1 MPIAE
6 ERRKIMKKALS
17 ILLVLVICLS
27 LCACGG
33 GKDTPAAET
42 PTEKTMDKNDTAN
55 YVGEW
60 ETEHF
65 RLTITKGGVG
75 RYENLMKP
83 DEAKEIYDL
92 NWEVKDEV
100 LITQISFFGIENK
113 AVLELNEDGTVLNVL
128 QMGFPVYIEGETEF
142 TKK

>member
-1 MPIAE
+1 
-6 ERRKIMKKALS
+6 MKKALS
-17 ILLVLVICLS
+17 ILLVLVMCLS

-33 GKDTPAAET
+33 GNDAPATEA
-42 PTEKTMDKNDTAN
+42 PTEKTMDKNDTSN

-60 ETEHF
+60 ENEFF

-75 RYENLMKP
+75 RYSNY
-83 DEAKEIYDL
+83 DKEQYDL

-100 LITQISFFGIENK
+100 LITQISFFGMEHK
-113 AVLELNEDGTVLNVL
+113 AVLELNEDGTVLNII
-128 QMGFPVYIEGETEF
+128 QMGFPVYYEGMDSF

>member
-1 MPIAE
+1 
-6 ERRKIMKKALS
+6 MKKALS
-17 ILLVLVICLS
+17 ILLVLVMCLS

-33 GKDTPAAET
+33 GNDTPATET
-42 PTEKTMDKNDTAN
+42 PTEKTMDKNDTSN

-60 ETEHF
+60 ANEYF
-65 RLTITKGGVG
+65 SLTITKGGVG
-75 RYENLMKP
+75 RYTNLSNGG
-83 DEAKEIYDL
+83 KEQYDL

-100 LITQISFFGIENK
+100 LITQISFFGMEHK

-128 QMGFPVYIEGETEF
+128 QMGFPVYHEGLNTF

>member
-1 MPIAE
+1 
-6 ERRKIMKKALS
+6 MKKALS

-27 LCACGG
+27 LCACGSSN
-33 GKDTPAAET
+33 DAPATEA
-42 PTEKTMDKNDTAN
+42 PTEKTMDKNDTSN

-60 ETEHF
+60 ANEYF
-65 RLTITKGGVG
+65 SLTITKGGVG
-75 RYENLMKP
+75 RYTNLSNGG
-83 DEAKEIYDL
+83 KEQYDL

-100 LITQISFFGIENK
+100 LITQISFFGMEHK

-128 QMGFPVYIEGETEF
+128 QMGFPVYHEGLNTF

>member
-1 MPIAE
+1 
-6 ERRKIMKKALS
+6 MKKALS
-17 ILLVLVICLS
+17 ILLVLVMCLS

-33 GKDTPAAET
+33 GNDAPATEA
-42 PTEKTMDKNDTAN
+42 PTEKTMDKNDTSN

-60 ETEHF
+60 ENEFF

-75 RYENLMKP
+75 RYSNY
-83 DEAKEIYDL
+83 DKEQYDL

-100 LITQISFFGIENK
+100 LITQISFFGIEHK
-113 AVLELNEDGTVLNVL
+113 AVLELNEDGTVLNII
-128 QMGFPVYIEGETEF
+128 QMGFPVYYEGMDSF

>member
-1 MPIAE
+1 
-6 ERRKIMKKALS
+6 MKKALS
-17 ILLVLVICLS
+17 ILLVLVMCLS

-33 GKDTPAAET
+33 GKDAPATEA
-42 PTEKTMDKNDTAN
+42 PTEKTMDKNDTSN

-60 ETEHF
+60 ENEFF

-75 RYENLMKP
+75 RYSNY
-83 DEAKEIYDL
+83 DKEQYDL

-100 LITQISFFGIENK
+100 LITQISFFGMEHK
-113 AVLELNEDGTVLNVL
+113 AVLELNEDGTVLNII
-128 QMGFPVYIEGETEF
+128 QMGFPVYYEGMDSF

>member
-1 MPIAE
+1 
-6 ERRKIMKKALS
+6 MKKALS
-17 ILLVLVICLS
+17 ILLVLVMSLC

-33 GKDTPAAET
+33 GNDAPATEA
-42 PTEKTMDKNDTAN
+42 PTEKTMDKNDTSN

-60 ETEHF
+60 ENEFF

-75 RYENLMKP
+75 RYSNY
-83 DEAKEIYDL
+83 DKEQYDL

-100 LITQISFFGIENK
+100 LITQISFFGMEHK
-113 AVLELNEDGTVLNVL
+113 AVLELNEDGTVLNVI
-128 QMGFPVYIEGETEF
+128 QMGFPAYVEGEDTF

>member
-1 MPIAE
+1 
-6 ERRKIMKKALS
+6 MKKALS
-17 ILLVLVICLS
+17 ILLVLVLCLS

-33 GKDTPAAET
+33 GNDAPATEA
-42 PTEKTMDKNDTAN
+42 PTEKTMDKNDTSN

-60 ETEHF
+60 ANEYF
-65 RLTITKGGVG
+65 SLTITKGGVG
-75 RYENLMKP
+75 RYTNLSNGG
-83 DEAKEIYDL
+83 KEQYDL

-100 LITQISFFGIENK
+100 LITQISFFGMEHK

-128 QMGFPVYIEGETEF
+128 QMGFPVYHEGLNTF

>member
-1 MPIAE
+1 
-6 ERRKIMKKALS
+6 MKKALS
-17 ILLVLVICLS
+17 ILLALVLSLF

-33 GKDTPAAET
+33 GNDTPATEA
-42 PTEKTMDKNDTAN
+42 PTEKTMDKNDTSN

-60 ETEHF
+60 ANEYF
-65 RLTITKGGVG
+65 SLTITKGGVG
-75 RYENLMKP
+75 RYTNLSNGG
-83 DEAKEIYDL
+83 KEQYDL

-100 LITQISFFGIENK
+100 LITQISFFGMEHK

-128 QMGFPVYIEGETEF
+128 QMGFPVYHEGLNTF